1 VYNEEMWDV
10 NKDAMS
16 GVPGV
21 WTHVSYRYDKSDC
34 YPSADLIQALRGI

>member
-1 VYNEEMWDV
+1 V

-21 WTHVSYRYDKSDC
+21 WAHVSYRYDKSDV
-34 YPSADLIQALRGI
+34 YPSADLISALKSI